1 MWDWVHNWGIIR
13 EIIKRIYGPV
23 PYSARW
29 ALRPFNLVNP
39 KIIIR
44 HSINWRYQPQL
55 SFMHSASV
63 DRGPSSL
70 SFFSKKY
77 SVFTSF
83 SLCEWKNEDSFSI
96 LYDFLCFV
104 WNDRGNT
111 KRCKIKML
119 WYLWTRGFQFKQW
132 IPAFSRR
139 FHIFFY
145 LYFFGGGSFARW
157 WLICFNHTEEIDY
170 WICEKALWI
179 LSLWRK
185 DFYLVLELKRGMS
198 DESLLYGSLRFISQ
212 LHRVEDEDFSV
223 SISKIG
229 FWFFSRLDFL
239 GFFLFPVVFS
249 CGKILAFYWE
259 HHPQLLP
266 WQF

>member
-145 LYFFGGGSFARW
+145 LYFLGGEVLLDDDWFALTTPKRLTTGYAKELSGFWVYEGRIFTWFWNWNGECLMSLCFMDLWDSF
-157 WLICFNHTEEIDY
+157 
-170 WICEKALWI
+170 
-179 LSLWRK
+179 LS
-185 DFYLVLELKRGMS
+185 
-198 DESLLYGSLRFISQ
+198 FIEWKMKIFLFQ
-212 LHRVEDEDFSV
+212 FQKLGFDFSRDL
-223 SISKIG
+223 I
-229 FWFFSRLDFL
+229 F
-239 GFFLFPVVFS
+239 
-249 CGKILAFYWE
+249 
-259 HHPQLLP
+259 
-266 WQF
+266 